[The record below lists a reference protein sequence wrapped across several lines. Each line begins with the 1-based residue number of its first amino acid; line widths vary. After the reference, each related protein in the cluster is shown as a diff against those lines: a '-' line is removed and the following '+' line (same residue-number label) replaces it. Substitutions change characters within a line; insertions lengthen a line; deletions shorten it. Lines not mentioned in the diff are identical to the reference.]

1 MRTLRF
7 YKADDDTYAL
17 MENMRNYLLGP
28 DVTKVQALGKGTF
41 VGRRMNNT
49 GMCISEHLCVLGTF
63 KAQNITESSFASLAP

>member
-1 MRTLRF
+1 MCALRF

-49 GMCISEHLCVLGTF
+49 GMCILGTF